1 MEEILQKAHELGELL
16 AAAPELARYQEQE
29 IAFYS
34 DETAQ
39 QCLRTYEQKSAAL
52 SEEMKQATMTP
63 EALEGFRSRMSENMA
78 ELTKNAT
85 AREYLE
91 AKSAFNRIVTSVNEI
106 IGYHIR
112 GEQAEGGGC
121 GGNCSGCSGCH

>member
-1 MEEILQKAHELGELL
+1 MEEILRKAHELGELI
-16 AAAPELARYQEQE
+16 ADSEELKRCQEQE
-29 IAFYS
+29 ISFAG
-34 DETAQ
+34 DESAQ
-39 QCLRTYEQKSAAL
+39 AAVALYDEKSKAL
-52 SEEMKQATMTP
+52 AEEMRSGSMTP
-63 EALEGFRSRMSENMA
+63 EKLESFRARMNENMQ

-91 AKSAFNRIVTSVNEI
+91 AKSAFNKLINQVNEI

-112 GEQAEGGGC
+112 GEEESGGC